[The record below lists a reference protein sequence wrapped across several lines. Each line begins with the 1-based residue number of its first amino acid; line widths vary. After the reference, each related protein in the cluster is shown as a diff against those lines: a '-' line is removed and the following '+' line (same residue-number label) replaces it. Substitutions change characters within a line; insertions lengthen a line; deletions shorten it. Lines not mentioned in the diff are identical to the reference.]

1 MKKKKSV
8 KQIAALVCV
17 ILLVLM
23 YIVTFVVA
31 FFTDKGGARLFITCA
46 AFTIVIPIACW
57 GFIWMYGALTHKRTI
72 ATIFDEPKEQE
83 TEPSEAVSEDEPDDK
98 QS

>member
-1 MKKKKSV
+1 MISLTIRIFTNIMAREVKRMKKKKSV

-31 FFTDKGGARLFITCA
+31 FFTDKGGARLFITCV
-46 AFTIVIPIACW
+46 AFTIVIPIA
-57 GFIWMYGALTHKRTI
+57 T
-72 ATIFDEPKEQE
+72 
-83 TEPSEAVSEDEPDDK
+83 
-98 QS
+98 